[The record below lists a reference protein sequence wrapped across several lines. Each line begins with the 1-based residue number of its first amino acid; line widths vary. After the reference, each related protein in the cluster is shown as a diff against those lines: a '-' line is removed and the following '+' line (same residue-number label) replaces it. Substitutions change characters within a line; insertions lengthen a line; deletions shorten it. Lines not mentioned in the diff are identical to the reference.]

1 MLLWLF
7 FLSKLLKEEK
17 VMSTMQTVFT
27 EGVSTIMLALLGLL
41 AAYATYGI
49 RKFTAKVKMQTE
61 QLKDEGARL
70 LLNNALED
78 VEELTAVTVAAIEQT
93 TAKSLREAVK
103 AGKADREE
111 LLALAS
117 RAAIEISAAV
127 KPEAARLIEE
137 NFGSFRDYVAKLIE
151 EKVLSLKTI
160 T

>member
-17 VMSTMQTVFT
+17 VMSTLQTVFT

-117 RAAIEISAAV
+117 RAATEISAAV
-127 KPEAARLIEE
+127 KPEAARLIQE
-137 NFGSFRDYVAKLIE
+137 NFGSFKDYVAKLIE
-151 EKVLSLKTI
+151 EKVLNLKTI